1 MAKLSDLSLYDQ
13 FEYAKRFN
21 QFPANGT
28 LTEFINSRPASQA
41 SQAADAPIP
50 QINELTPDQI
60 NEEFYKGYPKDLPQ
74 RMKFLDYLNPKSYI
88 DPRAAD
94 RVMPQNSATQTVAPV
109 DNRGSMPSFNLG
121 NLTNYIPSAST
132 IGEYIPTSLPNVFG
146 VNNPLYAGLLGA
158 DQSQALSKQSNIAG
172 LLSAAAALVQGM
184 GRQGGRRS
192 AAQNIISALGAG
204 YGAAGQQY
212 QQGLQMYGQ
221 TQQLG
226 LQQRQQ
232 AAIQAMKL
240 KYPEYADEIDANP
253 AGAFRLIAEREAAGK
268 KLITAKPGE
277 VIFDPTGKQI
287 AQVPAEVK
295 EGKQEVFTGDYG
307 NLALAMFQTAKASEL
322 SAPQREALSKR
333 AEQLGIGKPASTN
346 LTVNTGELSKGT
358 KGKVEEGV
366 LSSAEAVGR
375 LNNIWGT
382 YKPEY
387 LKVPFRLKQEWS
399 GLASKFKDIP
409 ETDKKILAGYST
421 FKQNSLENLNQ
432 TIKALT
438 GAAMG
443 VQEADR
449 IIASLPNAGTTVF
462 GGDSPDEFEA
472 KLVNAVEKTKY
483 ALARQTYALKLG
495 INKDAWEKIKLDD
508 MPSIVLQRENELG
521 KKYYGDNFNKNDV
534 KQRSTIKRQLAA
546 EFGIPF

>member
-1 MAKLSDLSLYDQ
+1 MTNDEMLKL
-13 FEYAKRFN
+13 FEGGYPQRAS
-21 QFPANGT
+21 
-28 LTEFINSRPASQA
+28 FI
-41 SQAADAPIP
+41 DY
-50 QINELTPDQI
+50 LTPDPNRAKI
-60 NEEFYKGYPKDLPQ
+60 
-74 RMKFLDYLNPKSYI
+74 I
-88 DPRAAD
+88 AAD
-94 RVMPQNSATQTVAPV
+94 RALNQFRGSETPESKTVLDYFGRDPIAPLLNRGVDPARVMPDTKVAPPADRV
-109 DNRGSMPSFNLG
+109 SMPNLSG
-121 NLTNYIPSAST
+121 LTDYLPSMNTLSGLVPRE
-132 IGEYIPTSLPNVFG
+132 IPNVFG
-146 VNNPLYAGLLGA
+146 VNNPLYAGLLGEP
-158 DQSQALSKQSNIAG
+158 QSQALSKQSNIAG
-172 LLSAAAALVQGM
+172 LLGAAAALVQGM

-204 YGAAGQQY
+204 YGSAGQQY

-221 TQQLG
+221 TQQLA

-240 KYPEYADEIDANP
+240 KYPEYADELDANP

-287 AQVPAEVK
+287 AQVPADVK
-295 EGKQEVFTGDYG
+295 STDKTANIKDYEYYLSTIPAGQKPLTFKEFGDSV
-307 NLALAMFQTAKASEL
+307 NKAPSVT
-322 SAPQREALSKR
+322 
-333 AEQLGIGKPASTN
+333 TN
-346 LTVNTGELSKGT
+346 VYSGDFSKGT
-358 KGKVEEGV
+358 KGKIEENV

-409 ETDKKILAGYST
+409 ETDKKILSGYST

-521 KKYYGDNFNKNDV
+521 KKYYGDKFNKNDIA
-534 KQRSTIKRQLAA
+534 QRTTIKRQLAA